1 MDRKKPGDYPQEL
14 WNTFDKFVHG
24 DIDRRTF
31 LDGIQKFAV
40 GGLTAAALFET
51 LRPNFALATQVEK
64 TDKRIRT
71 ETVTVD
77 SPEGNGKI
85 TGHFAM
91 PVLVGAKGAKSK

>member
-1 MDRKKPGDYPQEL
+1 MSHKKPDDFPQDL
-14 WNTFDKFVHG
+14 WHSFDKFVHG

-31 LDGIQKFAV
+31 LETLQTFAV

-51 LRPNFALATQVEK
+51 LRPNFALAIQVEK

-85 TGHFAM
+85 TGHLAL
-91 PVLVGAKGAKSK
+91 PAKPKAKK